1 MLRLYFEFFRVGLFS
16 VGGGLATIPFLTD
29 LGTRTGWFTPA
40 ELANMVAV
48 SESTPGPMGV
58 NMATYVGF
66 ETNGPMGCVI
76 ATLGLITPSII
87 IILVIARFLQKF
99 RQSRTVD
106 AVFYGLRPHRLGG
119 LSVGGQGEPAVLAGA
134 PSRAGRSLHPSVQLE
149 VHRTVRPGLSR
160 PQCPQAEKAPPH
172 IIHRLW
178 RAGGHFIPFLVVFQK
193 KVLRAFSAPE
203 DFLQD
208 KSSINS

>member
-1 MLRLYFEFFRVGLFS
+1 MILLRLYFEFFRVGLFS

-76 ATLGLITPSII
+76 ATLGLFTPSII

-106 AVFYGLRPHRLGG
+106 AVFYGLRPASTALIASAGF
-119 LSVGGQGEPAVLAGA
+119 LSVAKVSLLFWQEPLPEPGILFTHLFNWKSIALFALVFLGLNV
-134 PSRAGRSLHPSVQLE
+134 PRLKKLHPIL
-149 VHRTVRPGLSR
+149 
-160 PQCPQAEKAPPH
+160 
-172 IIHRLW
+172 
-178 RAGGHFIPFLVVFQK
+178 FIAFGALVGILF
-193 KVLRAFSAPE
+193 RF
-203 DFLQD
+203 
-208 KSSINS
+208 

>member
-1 MLRLYFEFFRVGLFS
+1 MILLRLYFEFFRVGLFS

-106 AVFYGLRPHRLGG
+106 AVFYGLRPASIALIAASGINVVAVTLLDLDKYRSTGAAADLLAWKAILLGIVLFAAQKRLKW
-119 LSVGGQGEPAVLAGA
+119 SPVAFIAISAAVG
-134 PSRAGRSLHPSVQLE
+134 
-149 VHRTVRPGLSR
+149 
-160 PQCPQAEKAPPH
+160 
-172 IIHRLW
+172 II
-178 RAGGHFIPFLVVFQK
+178 FKF
-193 KVLRAFSAPE
+193 
-203 DFLQD
+203 
-208 KSSINS
+208 